1 MNSKNP
7 TGYLAKPS
15 TLPLARASRHAGTR
29 DLGKT
34 LHSRDGVNLHHPLYL
49 LPNGP
54 VVKEESRKVSYV
66 AWLDGD
72 VNTCEERY
80 VEPKP
85 RVVKH
90 ATVTNNTDSEEGHE
104 CQNSCAS
111 SNAPEERSIS
121 LHFGL

>member
-1 MNSKNP
+1 MPALTGFSTRMPVNIEKNFLARSTCSERMGNSTSIKQASLSAQLMNSKNP

-54 VVKEESRKVSYV
+54 VVKEE
-66 AWLDGD
+66 
-72 VNTCEERY
+72 
-80 VEPKP
+80 
-85 RVVKH
+85 
-90 ATVTNNTDSEEGHE
+90 
-104 CQNSCAS
+104 
-111 SNAPEERSIS
+111 
-121 LHFGL
+121 